1 MSAQEIIE
9 RIKELPPAGRAQV
22 ARFIVENDDSWI
34 PDEFKQ
40 AMKDA
45 EEGRLARENPE
56 RLRPEDGCGGGFG
69 GGSRLISI
77 CESRE

>member
-9 RIKELPPAGRAQV
+9 RIKELPPADRAQV

-45 EEGRLARENPE
+45 ERTSG
-56 RLRPEDGCGGGFG
+56 
-69 GGSRLISI
+69 
-77 CESRE
+77 

>member
-9 RIKELPPAGRAQV
+9 QIKELPPANRAQV
-22 ARFIVENDDSWI
+22 ARFIVEKDDSWS

-45 EEGRLARENPE
+45 EDGRLVEMETALRETPPP
-56 RLRPEDGCGGGFG
+56 RLQ
-69 GGSRLISI
+69 
-77 CESRE
+77 

>member
-1 MSAQEIIE
+1 MIGTMSAQEIIE
-9 RIKELPPAGRAQV
+9 RIKELPPADRAQV

-45 EEGRLARENPE
+45 ERT
-56 RLRPEDGCGGGFG
+56 
-69 GGSRLISI
+69 SR
-77 CESRE
+77 SRKS